1 MFINSTISTPVKKE
15 YIASLHFPPYEVLDS
30 PEEIKQRKAD
40 IERGR
45 FLGNAYKSKVVIY
58 FKDSK
63 GLKQVETTI
72 WSITETQVMLKNNM
86 SIPLN
91 RIFKV
96 KLQNE
101 SLKYSNI

>member
-1 MFINSTISTPVKKE
+1 MNTNSITSIPVEKE
-15 YIASLHFPPYEVLDS
+15 YIASLHFPPNEVLGS
-30 PEEIKQRKAD
+30 PEEIKQRKTD

-45 FLGNAYKSKVVIY
+45 FVGNAFKGKVEIH
-58 FKDSK
+58 FKDSE

-72 WSITETQVMLKNNM
+72 WAITETRVMLKNNM

-96 KLQNE
+96 KIPSE
-101 SLKYSNI
+101 SLKYPNI